1 MVTFR
6 RPPRLPPPKPPKGKN
21 VIPFPSDRVKP
32 PGVKSLGEL
41 KPDPDNLINLEQ
53 IKKAKE
59 IELRNAIQSEGMS
72 PFPEG
77 KGLSELGE
85 EVPVKDLPKE
95 NISSPEDQQLFI
107 LNRERMT
114 PEQRAMRER
123 DDEVILN
130 ELETLD
136 IKILSKRHQELRSN
150 LNKLLSEDPRSDK
163 KNSQGLPLIK
173 TQISIARH
181 YLDLLENEIQKRRDE
196 LVVDGKITDEGRELI
211 TRLRTEQR
219 IEQGVST
226 KEREERRSL
235 REQQGLSG
243 LGEEV
248 PVKTDIEKYVDVLN
262 KQKRSERMKGLN
274 NFMRD
279 IVIYYNNPETDPLK
293 NLSLESLVDDLND
306 IRELITTDQG
316 VPISVKRIEKLR
328 TVYDKIFKEVKVR
341 RIKEAQERKKT
352 PEQIKRLDVIKQ
364 RVKDKF
370 TKALGPIEDYP
381 KKPEKFKGL
390 KKYIKDLSG
399 SMEKF
404 GERNDPALDA
414 ISKAA
419 KEIDKAGEAS
429 KKIIETSEARKGLSG
444 LGEDFKEKRKIEGEW
459 LDSVF
464 GSMTEQIKP
473 KDVSK
478 QKWIT
483 EIEDYGLDIEEI
495 KSIVMYNIA
504 KRWDKD
510 TEPRALSKKE
520 WIEELKDWEGME
532 DDPHK
537 FLGPWFREWLES
549 LQKGDE

>member
-1 MVTFR
+1 MAFR
-6 RPPRLPPPKPPKGKN
+6 WRPRPPPPKPPVGKN
-21 VIPFPSDRVKP
+21 VIPFPSDRVTP
-32 PGVKSLGEL
+32 PSLGDIV
-41 KPDPDNLINLEQ
+41 PDPPINLEQ
-53 IKKAKE
+53 IRKAKE
-59 IELRNAIQSEGMS
+59 LELRNAIQSEGMS

-85 EVPVKDLPKE
+85 EIPVKDLPKE
-95 NISSPEDQQLFI
+95 SISSLEDQQLFI

-114 PEQRAMRER
+114 LEQRAMRER
-123 DDEVILN
+123 DDKVMQNDLATLSLPLLKKRELVIRL
-130 ELETLD
+130 ELD
-136 IKILSKRHQELRSN
+136 KLRD
-150 LNKLLSEDPRSDK
+150 KDPHK
-163 KNSQGLPLIK
+163 KNAQGLSLTK
-173 TQISIARH
+173 TRVAVDKH
-181 YLDLLENEIQKRRDE
+181 YLDMIVAEIK
-196 LVVDGKITDEGRELI
+196 K
-211 TRLRTEQR
+211 
-219 IEQGVST
+219 
-226 KEREERRSL
+226 REE
-235 REQQGLSG
+235 GLSG
-243 LGEEV
+243 LGEKV
-248 PVKTDIEKYVDVLN
+248 PVKTDEEKYGDVLN

-274 NFMRD
+274 NFMRED
-279 IVIYYNNPETDPLK
+279 IIIYYNSPREPLK
-293 NLSLESLVDDLND
+293 NLPLKDLVDDMAVIKKL
-306 IRELITTDQG
+306 EYGYPG
-316 VPISVKRIEKLR
+316 VPTSVQELQKLR
-328 TVYDKIFKEVKVR
+328 AVYDKIFKEVKVR

-390 KKYIKDLSG
+390 KKDIKDLSE

-419 KEIDKAGEAS
+419 KEIDKVGEAS
-429 KKIIETSEARKGLSG
+429 KKIIEISEARKGLSG
-444 LGEDFKEKRKIEGEW
+444 LGEDIKEKGKSEGDW

-464 GSMTEQIKP
+464 GSITEQIKP

-483 EIEDYGLDIEEI
+483 EIEDYGLDVEAI

-532 DDPHK
+532 DDPYK

-549 LQKGDE
+549 LQKE

>member
-6 RPPRLPPPKPPKGKN
+6 RPPRPPPPKPPKGKN
-21 VIPFPSDRVKP
+21 VIPFDVKRTRP

-53 IKKAKE
+53 IKKAKDLE
-59 IELRNAIQSEGMS
+59 HRNAIQSEGMS

-77 KGLSELGE
+77 KGLSGLGE

-95 NISSPEDQQLFI
+95 NISSLEDQQLFI

-114 PEQRAMRER
+114 SEQRAMRER
-123 DDEVILN
+123 DDKVILN
-130 ELETLD
+130 DLVTLD
-136 IKILSKRHQELRSN
+136 RKLLNKREKELRSN
-150 LNKLLSEDPRSDK
+150 LDKLMGEDPRSDK

-181 YLDLLENEIQKRRDE
+181 YLDLIKDEIKRRKDE
-196 LVVDGKITDEGRELI
+196 LVVDGKLTDKGREEI
-211 TRLRTEQR
+211 IRLR

-243 LGEEV
+243 LGEKV
-248 PVKTDIEKYVDVLN
+248 PVKTDEEKYGDVLN

-279 IVIYYNNPETDPLK
+279 IGIYYNNPQTEPLK
-293 NLSLESLVDDLND
+293 NLSLESLVEDLND

-328 TVYDKIFKEVKVR
+328 AVYDKIFKEVKVR

-352 PEQIKRLDVIKQ
+352 PEQIKRFDIIKQ

-370 TKALGPIEDYP
+370 TKALGPIDEVG
-381 KKPEKFKGL
+381 KS
-390 KKYIKDLSG
+390 IKEFSG

-419 KEIDKAGEAS
+419 KEIDKVGEAS
-429 KKIIETSEARKGLSG
+429 KKIIEISEARKGLSG
-444 LGEDFKEKRKIEGEW
+444 LGEDIKEKGKSEGDW

-464 GSMTEQIKP
+464 GSITEQIKP

-483 EIEDYGLDIEEI
+483 EIEDYGLDVEAI

-532 DDPHK
+532 DDPYK

>member
-1 MVTFR
+1 MAFR
-6 RPPRLPPPKPPKGKN
+6 WRPRPPPPKPPKGKN
-21 VIPFPSDRVKP
+21 VIPFPSDLVKP
-32 PGVKSLGEL
+32 PSLGDIV
-41 KPDPDNLINLEQ
+41 PYPPINLEQ
-53 IKKAKE
+53 IRKAKDLE
-59 IELRNAIQSEGMS
+59 RRNAIQSEGMS

-85 EVPVKDLPKE
+85 EIPVKDLPKE
-95 NISSPEDQQLFI
+95 SISSLEDQQLFI

-123 DDEVILN
+123 DDKVILN
-130 ELETLD
+130 DLATLD
-136 IKILSKRHQELRSN
+136 RKLLNKREKELRSN
-150 LNKLLSEDPRSDK
+150 LNKLMGEDPRSDK

-181 YLDLLENEIQKRRDE
+181 YLDLLKNEIQKRKDE
-196 LVVDGKITDEGRELI
+196 LVVDGKVTDKGRELI
-211 TRLRTEQR
+211 IKGR

-328 TVYDKIFKEVKVR
+328 AVYDKIFKEVKVR
-341 RIKEAQERKKT
+341 RIKETQERKKT
-352 PEQIKRLDVIKQ
+352 PEQIKRFDIIKQ

-370 TKALGPIEDYP
+370 TKALGPIDEVG
-381 KKPEKFKGL
+381 KS
-390 KKYIKDLSG
+390 IKEFSR

-429 KKIIETSEARKGLSG
+429 KKIIEASEARKGLSG
-444 LGEDFKEKRKIEGEW
+444 LGEDIKEKGKIEGEW

-483 EIEDYGLDIEEI
+483 EIEDYGLDVEEI

-532 DDPHK
+532 DDPYK

>member
-1 MVTFR
+1 MAFR
-6 RPPRLPPPKPPKGKN
+6 WRPRPPPPKPPVGKN
-21 VIPFPSDRVKP
+21 VIPFPSDRVTP
-32 PGVKSLGEL
+32 PGGRSLGDIE
-41 KPDPDNLINLEQ
+41 PSPPINL
-53 IKKAKE
+53 KE
-59 IELRNAIQSEGMS
+59 IKRQREAEMKERHMKEGLYLPEGMTPS
-72 PFPEG
+72 T

-85 EVPVKDLPKE
+85 EIPVKDLPKE
-95 NISSPEDQQLFI
+95 SISSLEDQQLFI

-114 PEQRAMRER
+114 SEQRAMRER

-130 ELETLD
+130 DLATLD
-136 IKILSKRHQELRSN
+136 RKLLNKREKELRSN
-150 LNKLLSEDPRSDK
+150 LGKLMGEDPRSDK

-181 YLDLLENEIQKRRDE
+181 YLDLIEDEIKRRKDE
-196 LVVDGKITDEGRELI
+196 LVVDGKLTDKGREEI
-211 TRLRTEQR
+211 IRLR

-243 LGEEV
+243 LGEKV
-248 PVKTDIEKYVDVLN
+248 PVKTDEEKYGDVLN

-279 IVIYYNNPETDPLK
+279 IGIYYNNPQTEPLK
-293 NLSLESLVDDLND
+293 NLSLESLVEDLND

-328 TVYDKIFKEVKVR
+328 AVYDKIFKEVKVR

-352 PEQIKRLDVIKQ
+352 PEQTKRFDIIKQ

-370 TKALGPIEDYP
+370 TKALGPIDEVG
-381 KKPEKFKGL
+381 KS
-390 KKYIKDLSG
+390 IKEFSG

-419 KEIDKAGEAS
+419 KEIDKVGEAS
-429 KKIIETSEARKGLSG
+429 KKIIEISEARKGLSG
-444 LGEDFKEKRKIEGEW
+444 LGEDIKEKGKSEGDW

-464 GSMTEQIKP
+464 GSITEQIKP

-483 EIEDYGLDIEEI
+483 EIEDYGLDVEAI

-532 DDPHK
+532 DDPYK

-549 LQKGDE
+549 LQKE

>member
-32 PGVKSLGEL
+32 PGGTRLGDIV
-41 KPDPDNLINLEQ
+41 PDPPINLEQ
-53 IKKAKE
+53 IRKAKE
-59 IELRNAIQSEGMS
+59 LELRNAIQSEGMS

-77 KGLSELGE
+77 KGLSGLGE
-85 EVPVKDLPKE
+85 EAPVKDLSKE
-95 NISSPEDQQLFI
+95 NISNPEDQQLFI

-136 IKILSKRHQELRSN
+136 RTILNKRYKELKSN

-181 YLDLLENEIQKRRDE
+181 YLDLLENELQKRRDE
-196 LVVDGKITDEGRELI
+196 LVVDGKLTEKGREEI
-211 TRLRTEQR
+211 IRLR

-226 KEREERRSL
+226 KEREQRRSL

-274 NFMRD
+274 NLMRD
-279 IVIYYNNPETDPLK
+279 IVIYYNSSREPLK
-293 NLSLESLVDDLND
+293 NLPLEDLVDDLNE
-306 IRELITTDQG
+306 IRKLITNDEG

-328 TVYDKIFKEVKVR
+328 AVYDKIFKEVKVR

-390 KKYIKDLSG
+390 KKDIKDLSE

-404 GERNDPALDA
+404 NERNDPALDA

-429 KKIIETSEARKGLSG
+429 KKIIEASEARKGLSG
-444 LGEDFKEKRKIEGEW
+444 LGEDIKEKGKIEGEW

-483 EIEDYGLDIEEI
+483 EIEDYGLDVEEI

-532 DDPHK
+532 DDPQK

>member
-1 MVTFR
+1 
-6 RPPRLPPPKPPKGKN
+6 
-21 VIPFPSDRVKP
+21 
-32 PGVKSLGEL
+32 
-41 KPDPDNLINLEQ
+41 
-53 IKKAKE
+53 
-59 IELRNAIQSEGMS
+59 
-72 PFPEG
+72 
-77 KGLSELGE
+77 
-85 EVPVKDLPKE
+85 
-95 NISSPEDQQLFI
+95 
-107 LNRERMT
+107 
-114 PEQRAMRER
+114 
-123 DDEVILN
+123 
-130 ELETLD
+130 
-136 IKILSKRHQELRSN
+136 
-150 LNKLLSEDPRSDK
+150 
-163 KNSQGLPLIK
+163 
-173 TQISIARH
+173 
-181 YLDLLENEIQKRRDE
+181 
-196 LVVDGKITDEGRELI
+196 
-211 TRLRTEQR
+211 
-219 IEQGVST
+219 
-226 KEREERRSL
+226 
-235 REQQGLSG
+235 GLSG

-328 TVYDKIFKEVKVR
+328 AVYDKIFKEVKVR
-341 RIKEAQERKKT
+341 RIKETQERKKT
-352 PEQIKRLDVIKQ
+352 PEQIKRFDIIKQ

-370 TKALGPIEDYP
+370 TKALGPIDEVG
-381 KKPEKFKGL
+381 KS
-390 KKYIKDLSG
+390 IKEFSR

-429 KKIIETSEARKGLSG
+429 KKIIEASEARKGLSG
-444 LGEDFKEKRKIEGEW
+444 LGEDIKEKGKIEGEW

-483 EIEDYGLDIEEI
+483 EIEDYGLDVEEI

-532 DDPHK
+532 DDPYK